1 MSNLVSCREMKVD
14 VAREEEERL
23 KVVGFFHCFSWQCPE
38 EKDFLHSFSP

>member
-23 KVVGFFHCFSWQCPE
+23 KVVYFFSLLQLAVP
-38 EKDFLHSFSP
+38 